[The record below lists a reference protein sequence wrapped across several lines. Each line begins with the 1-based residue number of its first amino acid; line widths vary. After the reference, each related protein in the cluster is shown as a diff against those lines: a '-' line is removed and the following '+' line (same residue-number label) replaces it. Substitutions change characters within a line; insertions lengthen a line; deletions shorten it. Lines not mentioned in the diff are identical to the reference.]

1 VETRISILGWDCY
14 VGGDDVLR
22 NQRRSPML
30 KKILATGLFGS
41 ILLSLPLQAQATVI
55 QYGTSKA
62 SGAMVTQNTLSASD
76 RQAIRNVIINL
87 MKALNSGNSE
97 GVVRAYSSKYQSSE
111 GGNYQSVTQGAGLGT
126 SILKAYGIIF
136 KSKSIQIE
144 GVSKNRA
151 IATVKYEIGFT
162 SAALAK
168 MSSQQ
173 RDRANRLQPAVIRVS
188 LEKDGGRWLIVNE
201 ETLSSPVPSNSSV
214 ATSSPANPPA
224 STQDR
229 TAVKA
234 LFARHIQALNKEDL
248 KGYLATLDANSS
260 KYEQVKQ
267 QTAQLFKDYNLK
279 YEMKSLEIVSLNG
292 NTGVVKMV
300 ATVKRVGGGGFTD
313 SKIVT
318 FNTINKSKG
327 KWQIAD
333 TEVESLT
340 SLR

>member
-1 VETRISILGWDCY
+1 
-14 VGGDDVLR
+14 
-22 NQRRSPML
+22 ML

-62 SGAMVTQNTLSASD
+62 SGAMVSQNTLSASD
-76 RQAIRNVIINL
+76 KQAIRNVISDLI
-87 MKALNSGNSE
+87 KALNNGNSE
-97 GVVRAYSSKYQSSE
+97 GIIRVYSKKYQSTD
-111 GGNYQSVTQGAGLGT
+111 GGNYQSVQQNAALGT
-126 SILKAYGIIF
+126 ALLKAYGIVF
-136 KSKSIQIE
+136 KSRDIQID
-144 GVSKNRA
+144 GSGKNSA
-151 IATVKYEIGFT
+151 TATVRYELSLT
-162 SAALAK
+162 PEARARMSPEQRERAAQAK
-168 MSSQQ
+168 
-173 RDRANRLQPAVIRVS
+173 DVVIRVS
-188 LEKDGGRWLIVNE
+188 LEKEGGRWLIVNE
-201 ETLSSPVPSNSSV
+201 QTLNSPSATNSSV
-214 ATSSPANPPA
+214 ASSPANP
-224 STQDR
+224 QDR

-234 LFARHIQALNKEDL
+234 LFARHVQALNKEDL
-248 KGYLATLDANSS
+248 KGYLATLDSQSA

-267 QTAQLFKDYNLK
+267 QTSQLFKDYDLK
-279 YEMKSLEIVSLNG
+279 YELKSLEIVSLNG